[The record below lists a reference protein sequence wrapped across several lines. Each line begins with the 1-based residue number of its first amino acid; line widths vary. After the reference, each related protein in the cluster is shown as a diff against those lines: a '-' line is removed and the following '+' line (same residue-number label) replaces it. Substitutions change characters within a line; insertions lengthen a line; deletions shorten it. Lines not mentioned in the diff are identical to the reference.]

1 MPVYNGERFVDSA
14 IRSIRAQTFADF
26 ELVISDNASAD
37 ATLEIAR
44 EHERDDERIRVV
56 ANDVNRGA
64 AWNYNRVFDDCTSP
78 YFKWAAADDEL
89 APTCVERSL
98 EALEA
103 AGPDVVLV
111 FPATRYIDEHGAE
124 LRVVHDRLETS
135 PSDPPYRRFRHVVAN
150 ATLGNLAFALMRS
163 DALRKTRGHGAYP
176 SADMVLFAELALV
189 GAFRFLPEPLF
200 LRRDHAGMS
209 RRAHTTV
216 EDVTSFFDPNGA
228 APRHELT
235 RLFVEHLRAIAAVP
249 ISRRERAL
257 AVAVLVP
264 TWVRRHDEVR
274 ARAARAHRRLRR
286 GLQR

>member
-1 MPVYNGERFVDSA
+1 MPVYNGERFVDRA

-26 ELVISDNASAD
+26 ELVISDNSSED

-44 EHERDDERIRVV
+44 EHARDDERIRVI
-56 ANDVNRGA
+56 ANEVNRGA
-64 AWNYNRVFDDCTSP
+64 AWNYNRVFGDCATP

-111 FPATRYIDEHGAE
+111 FPATRYIDENGAE
-124 LRVVHDRLETS
+124 LRVVSDRLETS
-135 PSDPPYRRFRHVVAN
+135 PNDPPYRRFRHVVAN
-150 ATLGNLAFALMRS
+150 ATMGNVAFALMRS
-163 DALRKTRGHGAYP
+163 DGLRKTRGHGAYP

-200 LRRDHAGMS
+200 FRRDHAGMS
-209 RRAHTTV
+209 RRAHTTID
-216 EDVTSFFDPNGA
+216 DVTSFFDPNGD
-228 APRHELT
+228 APRHELG
-235 RLFVEHLRAIAAVP
+235 RLFVEHLRAIAAAPV
-249 ISRRERAL
+249 SRRQQAL

-264 TWVRRHDEVR
+264 TWLRRHDELR
-274 ARAARAHRRLRR
+274 TRAARMRRRLRR
-286 GLQR
+286 GSAA